1 MPSPQDNH
9 GLEQSAGAQASSCGD
24 AHHTQPSATHN
35 RDSQANAVHSVKT
48 CTIWRDHPNTWFNQ
62 LDAKFRANNV
72 RSDDLKFC
80 LVIDNLDK
88 ETMLEVADVLDNP
101 PEDNKY
107 QKLKDTLISR
117 LTDSDEKKWKKLLTD
132 LELGDRK
139 PTSLLREMRTLT
151 GNAVSEQMLQ
161 TLWLQRMPVRVQEL
175 LAVVEN
181 VPLDKLAELADKAIE
196 RTVPSVNEVATQRTT
211 EPTIAAINELTK
223 QLQQLISSYNYGRP
237 RSRTPSSRYK
247 NYRNTPRDTDRQP
260 KICYYHTKFGINARK
275 CTKTCTFQRTQQ
287 PDNTPGN

>member
-1 MPSPQDNH
+1 MPSPQDNYRV
-9 GLEQSAGAQASSCGD
+9 EQSVGAQASSRGD
-24 AHHTQPSATHN
+24 ADPSEPSATHN
-35 RDSQANAVHSVKT
+35 RESQANAVYTVKT
-48 CTIWRDHPNTWFNQ
+48 CTIWRDHPKTWFNQ

-88 ETMLEVADVLDNP
+88 DTMLEVADVLDNP

-132 LELGDRK
+132 IELGDRK

-175 LAVVEN
+175 LAIVEN
-181 VPLDKLAELADKAIE
+181 VPLEKLAELADKAIE
-196 RTVPSVNEVATQRTT
+196 RTVPSVSEIATQKVT
-211 EPTIAAINELTK
+211 EPTVAAINELTK
-223 QLQQLISSYNYGRP
+223 QLQQMMSSHNYRRP
-237 RSRTPSSRYK
+237 RSRTPFSRYK
-247 NYRNTPRDTDRQP
+247 SYRSTSRDADRQAR
-260 KICYYHTKFGINARK
+260 ICYYHTKFGVNARK

-287 PDNTPGN
+287 PDNAPGN